1 LFSDVVAE
9 VLEQVSDD
17 TRKYLEIQCK
27 MERHRPFTVN
37 YSDYCDL
44 TAAFRANL
52 EDRRNR
58 QERSTGPVS
67 ITYTIKDDSGNSR
80 TVSSKVANFDR
91 FMGASVS
98 TPYFGSTPTPP
109 DPGEP
114 SKYKDELELMSQV
127 LAYHVISSKRI
138 SDVVPMIFETVFACS
153 FSDRLREILTS
164 RLKLVGESGL
174 ENCARYAQDE
184 PDIELKRNKFKKQL
198 EVLFDALKILHGFF
212 NSK

>member
-1 LFSDVVAE
+1 MFSDVVAE
-9 VLEQVSDD
+9 VLEQASDD
-17 TRKYLEIQCK
+17 TRQYLEMQCK

-52 EDRRNR
+52 EDRRKR
-58 QERSTGPVS
+58 QERSSGPVS

-80 TVSSKVANFDR
+80 TVSSKVVNFNGL
-91 FMGASVS
+91 MA
-98 TPYFGSTPTPP
+98 TPVATSYFGSTPTPP
-109 DPGEP
+109 DPSEP

-138 SDVVPMIFETVFACS
+138 SDIVPMIFETVFACS
-153 FSDRLREILTS
+153 FSDKLREVLTS
-164 RLKLVGESGL
+164 TLKLVGESGL
-174 ENCARYAQDE
+174 ENCTKYAQDE
-184 PDIELKRNKFKKQL
+184 PEIDLKRNKFKKQL